1 MPRNFMRLGYHADV
15 ISCDGMGLGNK
26 QIVAMQT
33 MFSLLLLCVVAEATV
48 PDAMRSYIFPGNINN
63 EDRPATL
70 QKIPEGSELAN
81 MVANDAKTVAK
92 LATNWVPKMMPTW
105 LYRQNFAFSLNCHYN
120 NREEEVAG
128 AENLASRLQS
138 SIEEAQR
145 NYDQGD
151 VSSYM
156 FSQPIQQAQCYVE
169 VQVTHRHPGRC
180 IRLGGQIPACRSNEY
195 LHVNYQ
201 ECS

>member
-1 MPRNFMRLGYHADV
+1 
-15 ISCDGMGLGNK
+15 
-26 QIVAMQT
+26 
-33 MFSLLLLCVVAEATV
+33 
-48 PDAMRSYIFPGNINN
+48 
-63 EDRPATL
+63 
-70 QKIPEGSELAN
+70 

-92 LATNWVPKMMPTW
+92 LATNWVAKNDANLAVPPKFRLLIELPLQQLIPPAGDGFKIELWHLVFHLHDAT
-105 LYRQNFAFSLNCHYN
+105 LKSDTSSREFPRFAM